1 MENLT
6 PSTYGRPVVVV
17 TGAAGGIGI
26 AIVDRFVDSG
36 CDVVALD
43 RKPLEHPGIAAGH
56 VRNIEVDVTDSSA
69 LKVIAASIGPINHLV
84 TVAGGALEAETT
96 TTTGLVPVTCWEDSI
111 RVNLT
116 SAYGTLLAFKSN
128 LGASQGDRSVTFISS
143 INAIQGYGLVAYSA
157 AKAGLSGMMNALVV
171 PLGRDGIRV
180 NCVLPGTTPTPRTR
194 QEWAHV
200 PDHFTR
206 MAAGSPIGRLGA
218 PEDVADAVHA
228 LALTL
233 THVHGVELVV
243 DGGQSR
249 SR

>member
-1 MENLT
+1 VQ
-6 PSTYGRPVVVV
+6 S
-17 TGAAGGIGI
+17 
-26 AIVDRFVDSG
+26 
-36 CDVVALD
+36 
-43 RKPLEHPGIAAGH
+43 
-56 VRNIEVDVTDSSA
+56 IEVDVTDSSA
-69 LKVIAASIGPINHLV
+69 LAEIAASLGPISHLV
-84 TVAGGALEAETT
+84 TVAGGALDAETT
-96 TTTGLVPVTCWEDSI
+96 TTDGLVPTSCWEDSI

-116 SAYGTLLAFKSN
+116 SAYGTLYAFAPN
-128 LGASQGDRSVTFISS
+128 LQAAHGDRSVTFISS

-194 QEWAHV
+194 QEWSHV
-200 PDHFTR
+200 PDHFTK
-206 MAAGSPIGRLGA
+206 MAAGVPIGRLGA
-218 PEDVADAVHA
+218 PEDIADAVHA
-228 LALTL
+228 IALTL